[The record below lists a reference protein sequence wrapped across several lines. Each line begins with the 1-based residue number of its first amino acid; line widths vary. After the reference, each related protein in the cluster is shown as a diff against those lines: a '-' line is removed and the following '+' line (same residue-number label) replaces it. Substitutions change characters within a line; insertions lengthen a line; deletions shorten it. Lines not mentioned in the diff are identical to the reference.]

1 MKTNITH
8 WTFRKNPNK
17 QIKTVSCCSR
27 SNCHKI
33 IFLHRPHGFFYSAK
47 FSTACENDAGCKL
60 FYGWERLKKTKT
72 VQKTLV
78 MCVQLAESAA
88 NCSDLGDL
96 GSVPAGAFGWYPAH
110 IALKLQGHLKYV
122 HVQDLATSGG
132 GGVYWKQSPFIFPY
146 RCQLWANE
154 NGHLF

>member
-17 QIKTVSCCSR
+17 QIKTVSYCSR
-27 SNCHKI
+27 SICHKDI
-33 IFLHRPHGFFYSAK
+33 LLHCPHGLFYSVK
-47 FSTACENDAGCKL
+47 FSTACVNEAGCKL
-60 FYGWERLKKTKT
+60 FYGWKRLKKKQKL
-72 VQKTLV
+72 QKTLV
-78 MCVQLAESAA
+78 MCVQLAKSAA

-122 HVQDLATSGG
+122 RVQDLATSGG
-132 GGVYWKQSPFIFPY
+132 GGSVLQTGQFYTSPFIFS
-146 RCQLWANE
+146 L
-154 NGHLF
+154 